1 MAQAQPAFPDL
12 FPPQVD
18 TTFRVLSIDDD
29 PIDRMRIRTLCRKAG
44 VGDDIDEAHNITE
57 MRALLD
63 EGGYDIVFIDYHLGL
78 ETGREALDVL
88 LQHEDQANA
97 IPIMVTSVTDHQ
109 VAIDAM
115 RAGCSDYLVKEEM
128 SVETLRKSIVSSLER
143 RILLSAV
150 SEMRMAQTHMKR
162 MVERFSSTCGPE
174 MRAILGAMLRQ
185 IAELKEETAQ
195 TELGGTLTAASAGC
209 SALLEF
215 LDDLDTAL
223 HAARPMGP
231 RLFSV

>member
-18 TTFRVLSIDDD
+18 TTFRILSIDDD

-44 VGDDIDEAHNITE
+44 VGDDIDEAHNIAE

-150 SEMRMAQTHMKR
+150 SEMRMGQTH
-162 MVERFSSTCGPE
+162 
-174 MRAILGAMLRQ
+174 
-185 IAELKEETAQ
+185 ETH
-195 TELGGTLTAASAGC
+195 GGTVLLHLRAGNARGPGRDAAPDRRTEGGDRPDRTGRHPHRRLRRVFGPAGI
-209 SALLEF
+209 
-215 LDDLDTAL
+215 
-223 HAARPMGP
+223 P
-231 RLFSV
+231 R